1 MLNNRAMDRFETMR
15 LFVRLVERRSFTA
28 AAADLGLPRSTASEV
43 LRGLEAHLGA
53 RLLERTTRHVTP
65 TLDGEEYYRRC
76 VAILSEV
83 EEAES
88 AMRDA
93 QPRGLLRVDA
103 HPPLTRT
110 FILPQLPEFLARH
123 PLIELQIGQ
132 GDRLVDLVRE
142 GVDCVIRSGQPE
154 DSGMIRRRLGLI
166 VEVTVASPAYL
177 ARHGTP
183 KTPDA
188 LDGHQMVGFISSR
201 TGDVLPL
208 EFSVDGALREIVL
221 PSRIRVNNS
230 DTMADL
236 ARLGF
241 GLVQAPRYRFADDLA
256 SGALVEVLPNHPP
269 SPTPLSALYPQN
281 RQLTLRLRVFL
292 DWISRIFAEAK
303 I

>member
-28 AAADLGLPRSTASEV
+28 AAANLGLPRSTASEV

-103 HPPLTRT
+103 HPLLTRT